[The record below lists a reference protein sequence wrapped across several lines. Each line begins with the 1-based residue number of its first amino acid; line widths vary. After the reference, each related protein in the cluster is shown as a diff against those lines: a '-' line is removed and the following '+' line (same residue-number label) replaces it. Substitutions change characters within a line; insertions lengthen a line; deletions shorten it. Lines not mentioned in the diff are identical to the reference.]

1 MTAATERE
9 SQKRASRHDCVLR
22 FLPLCDVPAEPGAY
36 IDRKAARPTGAPG
49 APAETGA
56 CTGEKAE
63 RLAAGAPANPA
74 ERPGTPACS
83 APLLFSLC
91 DVPAEPGA
99 YIDRKAA
106 RPTGAPAGPAGR
118 RCTGRVLRPTSRSA
132 PAEPGARTGEKAE
145 KLAPGTP
152 ASPAG
157 PAFPVGSDGRP
168 RESRHKDAGS
178 GSKAMSVSASMIID
192 YWRHAPEPHRLLFCG
207 DCATTVGIF
216 PPFLS
221 SGTLDGGLMSR
232 PADASTMLVTSL
244 VPIIAF
250 AVDEASFYAVAPCSS
265 DPTSPGY
272 IDYSE
277 VRDSVPR
284 ELFNEAVLR
293 FGESAAVLL
302 ATFGATCLEVTEFYG
317 YKYGTIPV
325 GLPRGFPIYYDD
337 IPCRDW
343 AALEPWEKVT
353 ALGALTQLYA
363 WSPESVPKYSKT
375 AVADAHG
382 WLRPLL
388 VTFIEKSKA
397 LSRDHRKILRN
408 DIVAAFGLA
417 PGPARVSPKR
427 EWPASLPGGLTVG
440 TVPFGKFSFADF
452 SRACGFHPAHWDASA
467 VLRDWDQPAHK
478 AVSLYF
484 PHILKAAEAA
494 RKRRGAAASGDAD
507 AATAATASAPPADPK
522 SRARAPKVA
531 HGAAAAPRHPSGPEA
546 RRGSPAH
553 RPRSSAPPAPAKPA
567 AAAGNTDTADAD
579 ADDDV
584 DRPRASRSTRP
595 PKRTKATEASAPKA
609 PRRPQTQPT
618 KAASQ
623 TPRLHPPRRRKHRPR
638 HPNPPRAARPRP
650 PTATR
655 PCSARGVHAASR
667 PRQHGRR
674 RPASPVLA
682 RGSSVP
688 FLQHQ
693 QQPRYSAASTVTP
706 AGWVVQAPPHFAAP
720 WPSPGTANHGAGMF
734 PGFGGPQTDWPLPTP
749 PRHSPPAPVGSRRP
763 LRQPRGH
770 PGRAEARPARRRS
783 ADRAA
788 PDLILHPRP
797 TVRPSDAE
805 MEDEAESDAP
815 GDEPAG
821 EDDWAG
827 DWDSDDTSTPQDA
840 SPHVD
845 APSESESAAPV
856 YSGKATRGHAKEKA
870 PLEAPAPKKAR
881 GDDKAKGATAQAK
894 ATAAEK
900 AAPPAEPP
908 SQQRPFPDERITT
921 ALAKYGIACMRDLA
935 RFSHGLVLR
944 DMGNSELRQAIAA
957 FDQKLRDI
965 AQTSAVLQACLEDD
979 PLFKR
984 LLKRLQDS
992 ASQAAHSYGG
1002 VATFSYDDDG
1012 DVEDPGSGG
1021 PTHRGQQRGR
1031 AWKQARRQYGTA
1043 QPAQPQ
1049 PHHRYYHIALNKDT
1063 QRLLAFRWRGKLYI
1077 YQALCFGVNIACF
1090 AFTKVTRAFAKY
1102 WAALGVKLC
1111 TYIDDGLFICPSR
1124 EIAELVSQH
1133 LRACAPELGIT
1144 FSEKSDFTPT
1154 QCTEYLGIEID
1165 VRPDRGVFAVT
1176 PKKVAKTL
1184 ARLAGVLDR
1193 APGPRGLTASARD
1206 LQKLA
1211 GSLIALR
1218 MAFPALAVTIEGP
1231 ALDCL
1236 RWLQAALQRP
1246 ERPAHPIW
1254 TPRTFFRLFT
1264 DASGYGYAAFL
1275 DQLESADPTAVRQRP
1290 AWSVF
1295 GTFPPNSARARAP
1308 CGAARPAATNA
1319 SFARSWPPR
1328 TSSSRPSVA
1337 RGGGSARLFDLSAR
1351 LWHRCAAL
1359 GVSISA
1365 RHLPGAANVFA
1376 DRGSRDGAR
1385 APSLHRAL
1393 LSRCRTHL
1401 DAPLAEHHHVA
1412 FEDDPWLG
1420 SVRASAPTVLTRP
1433 ALWASCS
1440 LPAQH
1445 HLVVT
1450 PAPAEAELAAWQ
1462 GAAFAPGTSAGQR
1475 RAARRYF
1482 EFVECHGLAPD
1493 AERSILLFLADA
1505 ATQRRR
1511 HSGKDLAASTVKGLA
1526 AHVWRELKLRG
1537 LVDPTRPRSFMYSTA
1552 WRGMQ
1557 ARLGR
1562 PVAQRRAFLPGDLRA
1577 WLTTPSFLSRAL
1589 PGASATPPSSRPASR
1604 ASSGERSWWR
1614 CGTAH
1619 GAVVYLTP
1627 GKCPASCPVRLL
1639 CAYVASTAVQAA
1651 PGTPLFP
1658 RLSDPAA
1665 AITVGFVR
1673 RLVKEAAEAIGYD
1686 PTDFSGHS
1694 LRRGGATAAARRGLP
1709 ATWIRRHGRWALYS
1723 SVPQGY
1729 IEDYLFHLSS
1739 DLADLGF

>member
-1 MTAATERE
+1 
-9 SQKRASRHDCVLR
+9 
-22 FLPLCDVPAEPGAY
+22 
-36 IDRKAARPTGAPG
+36 
-49 APAETGA
+49 
-56 CTGEKAE
+56 
-63 RLAAGAPANPA
+63 
-74 ERPGTPACS
+74 
-83 APLLFSLC
+83 
-91 DVPAEPGA
+91 
-99 YIDRKAA
+99 
-106 RPTGAPAGPAGR
+106 
-118 RCTGRVLRPTSRSA
+118 
-132 PAEPGARTGEKAE
+132 
-145 KLAPGTP
+145 
-152 ASPAG
+152 
-157 PAFPVGSDGRP
+157 
-168 RESRHKDAGS
+168 
-178 GSKAMSVSASMIID
+178 
-192 YWRHAPEPHRLLFCG
+192 
-207 DCATTVGIF
+207 
-216 PPFLS
+216 
-221 SGTLDGGLMSR
+221 MSR

-531 HGAAAAPRHPSGPEA
+531 HGAAAAP
-546 RRGSPAH
+546 
-553 RPRSSAPPAPAKPA
+553 SAPPPAQKRAGAAPPTGLAPPRRPAPAKPA
-567 AAAGNTDTADAD
+567 AAAGTPTPPTRTRTTTSTARAPRDSADEGGESDAPPSPAEEAEAQAPPPKPAKSRKAKTADRDKALQF
-579 ADDDV
+579 AE
-584 DRPRASRSTRP
+584 TRDLP
-595 PKRTKATEASAPKA
+595 TPNPA
-609 PRRPQTQPT
+609 PRM
-618 KAASQ
+618 AGGG
-623 TPRLHPPRRRKHRPR
+623 PP
-638 HPNPPRAARPRP
+638 PPFWPA
-650 PTATR
+650 
-655 PCSARGVHAASR
+655 GVPS
-667 PRQHGRR
+667 
-674 RPASPVLA
+674 
-682 RGSSVP
+682 P

-720 WPSPGTANHGAGMF
+720 WPSSGTANHGAGMF

-749 PRHSPPAPVGSRRP
+749 PRHSPPAPVG
-763 LRQPRGH
+763 
-770 PGRAEARPARRRS
+770 

-788 PDLILHPRP
+788 PTSSSTRARP
-797 TVRPSDAE
+797 FVPSDAE

-845 APSESESAAPV
+845 APSESV

-908 SQQRPFPDERITT
+908 LVYEGLPELTLRETAFAKLNIPSTAVDNSARVPDLAARIKEIESCFDNAVFPGDSQQRPFPDERITT

-992 ASQAAHSYGG
+992 VSAWTEPRELLSSYGRTSRKRSSFFMMPPLARTELPQPRPDKAPTRPTLSHAALFSQASQAAHSYGG

-1049 PHHRYYHIALNKDT
+1049 PHHR
-1063 QRLLAFRWRGKLYI
+1063 Q
-1077 YQALCFGVNIACF
+1077 
-1090 AFTKVTRAFAKY
+1090 
-1102 WAALGVKLC
+1102 
-1111 TYIDDGLFICPSR
+1111 
-1124 EIAELVSQH
+1124 
-1133 LRACAPELGIT
+1133 
-1144 FSEKSDFTPT
+1144 
-1154 QCTEYLGIEID
+1154 
-1165 VRPDRGVFAVT
+1165 
-1176 PKKVAKTL
+1176 
-1184 ARLAGVLDR
+1184 
-1193 APGPRGLTASARD
+1193 
-1206 LQKLA
+1206 
-1211 GSLIALR
+1211 
-1218 MAFPALAVTIEGP
+1218 
-1231 ALDCL
+1231 
-1236 RWLQAALQRP
+1236 
-1246 ERPAHPIW
+1246 
-1254 TPRTFFRLFT
+1254 
-1264 DASGYGYAAFL
+1264 
-1275 DQLESADPTAVRQRP
+1275 
-1290 AWSVF
+1290 
-1295 GTFPPNSARARAP
+1295 
-1308 CGAARPAATNA
+1308 
-1319 SFARSWPPR
+1319 
-1328 TSSSRPSVA
+1328 
-1337 RGGGSARLFDLSAR
+1337 RGGG
-1351 LWHRCAAL
+1351 
-1359 GVSISA
+1359 
-1365 RHLPGAANVFA
+1365 
-1376 DRGSRDGAR
+1376 
-1385 APSLHRAL
+1385 
-1393 LSRCRTHL
+1393 
-1401 DAPLAEHHHVA
+1401 
-1412 FEDDPWLG
+1412 
-1420 SVRASAPTVLTRP
+1420 
-1433 ALWASCS
+1433 
-1440 LPAQH
+1440 
-1445 HLVVT
+1445 
-1450 PAPAEAELAAWQ
+1450 
-1462 GAAFAPGTSAGQR
+1462 
-1475 RAARRYF
+1475 
-1482 EFVECHGLAPD
+1482 
-1493 AERSILLFLADA
+1493 
-1505 ATQRRR
+1505 
-1511 HSGKDLAASTVKGLA
+1511 
-1526 AHVWRELKLRG
+1526 
-1537 LVDPTRPRSFMYSTA
+1537 
-1552 WRGMQ
+1552 
-1557 ARLGR
+1557 
-1562 PVAQRRAFLPGDLRA
+1562 
-1577 WLTTPSFLSRAL
+1577 
-1589 PGASATPPSSRPASR
+1589 
-1604 ASSGERSWWR
+1604 
-1614 CGTAH
+1614 
-1619 GAVVYLTP
+1619 
-1627 GKCPASCPVRLL
+1627 
-1639 CAYVASTAVQAA
+1639 
-1651 PGTPLFP
+1651 
-1658 RLSDPAA
+1658 
-1665 AITVGFVR
+1665 
-1673 RLVKEAAEAIGYD
+1673 
-1686 PTDFSGHS
+1686 
-1694 LRRGGATAAARRGLP
+1694 RGGAVQRPPRRKPQPP
-1709 ATWIRRHGRWALYS
+1709 ADG
-1723 SVPQGY
+1723 
-1729 IEDYLFHLSS
+1729 
-1739 DLADLGF
+1739 

>member
-1 MTAATERE
+1 
-9 SQKRASRHDCVLR
+9 
-22 FLPLCDVPAEPGAY
+22 
-36 IDRKAARPTGAPG
+36 
-49 APAETGA
+49 
-56 CTGEKAE
+56 
-63 RLAAGAPANPA
+63 
-74 ERPGTPACS
+74 
-83 APLLFSLC
+83 
-91 DVPAEPGA
+91 
-99 YIDRKAA
+99 
-106 RPTGAPAGPAGR
+106 
-118 RCTGRVLRPTSRSA
+118 
-132 PAEPGARTGEKAE
+132 
-145 KLAPGTP
+145 
-152 ASPAG
+152 
-157 PAFPVGSDGRP
+157 
-168 RESRHKDAGS
+168 
-178 GSKAMSVSASMIID
+178 MSVSASMIID

-207 DCATTVGIF
+207 DCATTAGIF
-216 PPFLS
+216 PRS
-221 SGTLDGGLMSR
+221 S
-232 PADASTMLVTSL
+232 PAARST
-244 VPIIAF
+244 
-250 AVDEASFYAVAPCSS
+250 AVSCLARRTRQPCC
-265 DPTSPGY
+265 PGY
-272 IDYSE
+272 MSACPASRRHALTAIASDYSE

-353 ALGALTQLYA
+353 AL
-363 WSPESVPKYSKT
+363 
-375 AVADAHG
+375 ADAHG

-494 RKRRGAAASGDAD
+494 RKRRGAAAS
-507 AATAATASAPPADPK
+507 ATPTLPPPPPPAHPQRTPSRDSPPTGLAPP
-522 SRARAPKVA
+522 
-531 HGAAAAPRHPSGPEA
+531 
-546 RRGSPAH
+546 RR
-553 RPRSSAPPAPAKPA
+553 PAPAKPA

-609 PRRPQTQPT
+609 PPAPADSADEGGESDAPPSPAEEAEAQAPPPKPAKSRKAKTGDPLEIRLARLSDPAHFTAADRDKALQFAETRDLPRRT
-618 KAASQ
+618 
-623 TPRLHPPRRRKHRPR
+623 RPPRMAGGG
-638 HPNPPRAARPRP
+638 PPP
-650 PTATR
+650 PFWPA
-655 PCSARGVHAASR
+655 GVPS
-667 PRQHGRR
+667 
-674 RPASPVLA
+674 
-682 RGSSVP
+682 P

-720 WPSPGTANHGAGMF
+720 WPSSGTANHGAGMF
-734 PGFGGPQTDWPLPTP
+734 PGFG
-749 PRHSPPAPVGSRRP
+749 ARRP
-763 LRQPRGH
+763 T
-770 PGRAEARPARRRS
+770 GRAEARPARRRS

-797 TVRPSDAE
+797 TVRPQRRGDGGRGGIRR
-805 MEDEAESDAP
+805 P

-908 SQQRPFPDERITT
+908 LSAATLPDERITT

-957 FDQKLRDI
+957 FDQVGDVINRLPGGPTGPLGQLLTDWNALTRPVYKKLRDI

-1049 PHHRYYHIALNKDT
+1049 PTTVSGAEAAAAPSSGPPAQAAAAGR
-1063 QRLLAFRWRGKLYI
+1063 RLSRFHSWRG
-1077 YQALCFGVNIACF
+1077 A
-1090 AFTKVTRAFAKY
+1090 
-1102 WAALGVKLC
+1102 GVKLC

-1218 MAFPALAVTIEGP
+1218 MAFPAVRLMTRPLFGLMSTSDALADPFNQSAVTIEGP

-1295 GTFPPNSARARAP
+1295 GTFPPELRASEGPMRR
-1308 CGAARPAATNA
+1308 GE
-1319 SFARSWPPR
+1319 
-1328 TSSSRPSVA
+1328 TSSNERELRAIVAAADELFPALPVGAHVLIRCDNRSAVAAVA

-1365 RHLPGAANVFA
+1365 RHLPARPTSSPTAVPA
-1376 DRGSRDGAR
+1376 TTPRLPSTTTSPSRTIR
-1385 APSLHRAL
+1385 
-1393 LSRCRTHL
+1393 
-1401 DAPLAEHHHVA
+1401 
-1412 FEDDPWLG
+1412 
-1420 SVRASAPTVLTRP
+1420 
-1433 ALWASCS
+1433 
-1440 LPAQH
+1440 
-1445 HLVVT
+1445 
-1450 PAPAEAELAAWQ
+1450 
-1462 GAAFAPGTSAGQR
+1462 
-1475 RAARRYF
+1475 
-1482 EFVECHGLAPD
+1482 
-1493 AERSILLFLADA
+1493 
-1505 ATQRRR
+1505 
-1511 HSGKDLAASTVKGLA
+1511 GLA
-1526 AHVWRELKLRG
+1526 A
-1537 LVDPTRPRSFMYSTA
+1537 
-1552 WRGMQ
+1552 
-1557 ARLGR
+1557 
-1562 PVAQRRAFLPGDLRA
+1562 
-1577 WLTTPSFLSRAL
+1577 
-1589 PGASATPPSSRPASR
+1589 
-1604 ASSGERSWWR
+1604 
-1614 CGTAH
+1614 TAH

>member
-1 MTAATERE
+1 MLRLGVTRLATEEDEQLVVNE
-9 SQKRASRHDCVLR
+9 SS
-22 FLPLCDVPAEPGAY
+22 
-36 IDRKAARPTGAPG
+36 
-49 APAETGA
+49 
-56 CTGEKAE
+56 
-63 RLAAGAPANPA
+63 
-74 ERPGTPACS
+74 
-83 APLLFSLC
+83 LLVV
-91 DVPAEPGA
+91 D
-99 YIDRKAA
+99 K
-106 RPTGAPAGPAGR
+106 AGPDKFRLCLDATPVNPFIR
-118 RCTGRVLRPTSRSA
+118 LPTFR
-132 PAEPGARTGEKAE
+132 
-145 KLAPGTP
+145 
-152 ASPAG
+152 
-157 PAFPVGSDGRP
+157 
-168 RESRHKDAGS
+168 
-178 GSKAMSVSASMIID
+178 
-192 YWRHAPEPHRLLFCG
+192 YQ
-207 DCATTVGIF
+207 
-216 PPFLS
+216 
-221 SGTLDGGLMSR
+221 TLD
-232 PADASTMLVTSL
+232 
-244 VPIIAF
+244 
-250 AVDEASFYAVAPCSS
+250 E
-265 DPTSPGY
+265 
-272 IDYSE
+272 
-277 VRDSVPR
+277 
-284 ELFNEAVLR
+284 
-293 FGESAAVLL
+293 
-302 ATFGATCLEVTEFYG
+302 
-317 YKYGTIPV
+317 
-325 GLPRGFPIYYDD
+325 
-337 IPCRDW
+337 
-343 AALEPWEKVT
+343 
-353 ALGALTQLYA
+353 
-363 WSPESVPKYSKT
+363 
-375 AVADAHG
+375 
-382 WLRPLL
+382 
-388 VTFIEKSKA
+388 
-397 LSRDHRKILRN
+397 
-408 DIVAAFGLA
+408 
-417 PGPARVSPKR
+417 
-427 EWPASLPGGLTVG
+427 
-440 TVPFGKFSFADF
+440 
-452 SRACGFHPAHWDASA
+452 
-467 VLRDWDQPAHK
+467 
-478 AVSLYF
+478 
-484 PHILKAAEAA
+484 
-494 RKRRGAAASGDAD
+494 
-507 AATAATASAPPADPK
+507 
-522 SRARAPKVA
+522 
-531 HGAAAAPRHPSGPEA
+531 
-546 RRGSPAH
+546 
-553 RPRSSAPPAPAKPA
+553 
-567 AAAGNTDTADAD
+567 
-579 ADDDV
+579 
-584 DRPRASRSTRP
+584 
-595 PKRTKATEASAPKA
+595 
-609 PRRPQTQPT
+609 
-618 KAASQ
+618 
-623 TPRLHPPRRRKHRPR
+623 
-638 HPNPPRAARPRP
+638 
-650 PTATR
+650 
-655 PCSARGVHAASR
+655 
-667 PRQHGRR
+667 
-674 RPASPVLA
+674 
-682 RGSSVP
+682 
-688 FLQHQ
+688 
-693 QQPRYSAASTVTP
+693 
-706 AGWVVQAPPHFAAP
+706 
-720 WPSPGTANHGAGMF
+720 
-734 PGFGGPQTDWPLPTP
+734 
-749 PRHSPPAPVGSRRP
+749 
-763 LRQPRGH
+763 
-770 PGRAEARPARRRS
+770 
-783 ADRAA
+783 
-788 PDLILHPRP
+788 
-797 TVRPSDAE
+797 
-805 MEDEAESDAP
+805 
-815 GDEPAG
+815 
-821 EDDWAG
+821 
-827 DWDSDDTSTPQDA
+827 
-840 SPHVD
+840 
-845 APSESESAAPV
+845 
-856 YSGKATRGHAKEKA
+856 
-870 PLEAPAPKKAR
+870 
-881 GDDKAKGATAQAK
+881 
-894 ATAAEK
+894 
-900 AAPPAEPP
+900 
-908 SQQRPFPDERITT
+908 
-921 ALAKYGIACMRDLA
+921 
-935 RFSHGLVLR
+935 
-944 DMGNSELRQAIAA
+944 
-957 FDQKLRDI
+957 
-965 AQTSAVLQACLEDD
+965 
-979 PLFKR
+979 
-984 LLKRLQDS
+984 
-992 ASQAAHSYGG
+992 
-1002 VATFSYDDDG
+1002 
-1012 DVEDPGSGG
+1012 
-1021 PTHRGQQRGR
+1021 
-1031 AWKQARRQYGTA
+1031 
-1043 QPAQPQ
+1043 
-1049 PHHRYYHIALNKDT
+1049 
-1063 QRLLAFRWRGKLYI
+1063 RLLAFRWRGKLYI

-1111 TYIDDGLFICPSR
+1111 TYIGDGLFICPSR

-1218 MAFPALAVTIEGP
+1218 MAFPAVRLMTRPLFGLMSTSDALADPFNQSAVTIEGP

-1295 GTFPPNSARARAP
+1295 GTFPPELRASEGPMRR
-1308 CGAARPAATNA
+1308 GE
-1319 SFARSWPPR
+1319 
-1328 TSSSRPSVA
+1328 TSSNERELRAIVAAADELFPALPVGAHVLIRCDNRSAVAAVA

-1420 SVRASAPTVLTRP
+1420 SVRASAPTVLTVDSRLRAALIASLRRFP
-1433 ALWASCS
+1433 ASGPLGLLLPSQPSTTWSPPVPHLLLWAHRPRL
-1440 LPAQH
+1440 LPLAPGTD
-1445 HLVVT
+1445 LLAVT

-1577 WLTTPSFLSRAL
+1577 WLTTPSFLSRAPPRRLRDATVLATGIAGFLRGAELVALRVDDLEFSLL
-1589 PGASATPPSSRPASR
+1589 PSPRIALHIR
-1604 ASSGERSWWR
+1604 RSKTDR
-1614 CGTAH
+1614 TAH

>member
-1 MTAATERE
+1 
-9 SQKRASRHDCVLR
+9 
-22 FLPLCDVPAEPGAY
+22 
-36 IDRKAARPTGAPG
+36 
-49 APAETGA
+49 
-56 CTGEKAE
+56 
-63 RLAAGAPANPA
+63 
-74 ERPGTPACS
+74 
-83 APLLFSLC
+83 
-91 DVPAEPGA
+91 
-99 YIDRKAA
+99 
-106 RPTGAPAGPAGR
+106 
-118 RCTGRVLRPTSRSA
+118 
-132 PAEPGARTGEKAE
+132 
-145 KLAPGTP
+145 
-152 ASPAG
+152 
-157 PAFPVGSDGRP
+157 
-168 RESRHKDAGS
+168 
-178 GSKAMSVSASMIID
+178 MSVSASMIID
-192 YWRHAPEPHRLLFCG
+192 YWRHVPEPHRLLFCG
-207 DCATTVGIF
+207 DCATTAGIF

-272 IDYSE
+272 IDYSA

-325 GLPRGFPIYYDD
+325 GLPRG
-337 IPCRDW
+337 DW

-417 PGPARVSPKR
+417 P
-427 EWPASLPGGLTVG
+427 
-440 TVPFGKFSFADF
+440 FSFADF

-507 AATAATASAPPADPK
+507 AATAATASAPQRTP
-522 SRARAPKVA
+522 SRE
-531 HGAAAAPRHPSGPEA
+531 HGLRRWHMERPRPLGTPSGPEA

-579 ADDDV
+579 ADDDA
-584 DRPRASRSTRP
+584 PP
-595 PKRTKATEASAPKA
+595 PKPAKSRKAKTADRDKALQFAETRDLPTPNPAPA
-609 PRRPQTQPT
+609 VSDLPPVPPANPQAL
-618 KAASQ
+618 AASMLQ
-623 TPRLHPPRRRKHRPR
+623 AGLASMAGGGPP
-638 HPNPPRAARPRP
+638 PPFWPA
-650 PTATR
+650 
-655 PCSARGVHAASR
+655 GVPS
-667 PRQHGRR
+667 
-674 RPASPVLA
+674 
-682 RGSSVP
+682 P

-720 WPSPGTANHGAGMF
+720 WPSSGTANHGAGMF

-749 PRHSPPAPVGSRRP
+749 PRHSPPAPVG
-763 LRQPRGH
+763 
-770 PGRAEARPARRRS
+770 

-870 PLEAPAPKKAR
+870 PLGQGDGGREGRATGRAPLVYEGLPELTLRETAFAKLNIPSTAVDNSAR
-881 GDDKAKGATAQAK
+881 VTDLAARIKEIESCFDNAVFPAT
-894 ATAAEK
+894 
-900 AAPPAEPP
+900 
-908 SQQRPFPDERITT
+908 
-921 ALAKYGIACMRDLA
+921 YGIACMRDLA

-1049 PHHRYYHIALNKDT
+1049 PHHR
-1063 QRLLAFRWRGKLYI
+1063 Q
-1077 YQALCFGVNIACF
+1077 
-1090 AFTKVTRAFAKY
+1090 
-1102 WAALGVKLC
+1102 
-1111 TYIDDGLFICPSR
+1111 
-1124 EIAELVSQH
+1124 
-1133 LRACAPELGIT
+1133 
-1144 FSEKSDFTPT
+1144 
-1154 QCTEYLGIEID
+1154 
-1165 VRPDRGVFAVT
+1165 
-1176 PKKVAKTL
+1176 
-1184 ARLAGVLDR
+1184 
-1193 APGPRGLTASARD
+1193 
-1206 LQKLA
+1206 
-1211 GSLIALR
+1211 
-1218 MAFPALAVTIEGP
+1218 
-1231 ALDCL
+1231 
-1236 RWLQAALQRP
+1236 
-1246 ERPAHPIW
+1246 
-1254 TPRTFFRLFT
+1254 
-1264 DASGYGYAAFL
+1264 
-1275 DQLESADPTAVRQRP
+1275 
-1290 AWSVF
+1290 
-1295 GTFPPNSARARAP
+1295 
-1308 CGAARPAATNA
+1308 
-1319 SFARSWPPR
+1319 
-1328 TSSSRPSVA
+1328 
-1337 RGGGSARLFDLSAR
+1337 RGGGR
-1351 LWHRCAAL
+1351 
-1359 GVSISA
+1359 G
-1365 RHLPGAANVFA
+1365 GAVQ
-1376 DRGSRDGAR
+1376 
-1385 APSLHRAL
+1385 
-1393 LSRCRTHL
+1393 
-1401 DAPLAEHHHVA
+1401 
-1412 FEDDPWLG
+1412 
-1420 SVRASAPTVLTRP
+1420 RP
-1433 ALWASCS
+1433 
-1440 LPAQH
+1440 
-1445 HLVVT
+1445 
-1450 PAPAEAELAAWQ
+1450 
-1462 GAAFAPGTSAGQR
+1462 
-1475 RAARRYF
+1475 
-1482 EFVECHGLAPD
+1482 
-1493 AERSILLFLADA
+1493 
-1505 ATQRRR
+1505 
-1511 HSGKDLAASTVKGLA
+1511 
-1526 AHVWRELKLRG
+1526 
-1537 LVDPTRPRSFMYSTA
+1537 
-1552 WRGMQ
+1552 
-1557 ARLGR
+1557 
-1562 PVAQRRAFLPGDLRA
+1562 
-1577 WLTTPSFLSRAL
+1577 
-1589 PGASATPPSSRPASR
+1589 PGASRSRRPTAEPLPLLARVFAATP
-1604 ASSGERSWWR
+1604 
-1614 CGTAH
+1614 
-1619 GAVVYLTP
+1619 L
-1627 GKCPASCPVRLL
+1627 
-1639 CAYVASTAVQAA
+1639 
-1651 PGTPLFP
+1651 
-1658 RLSDPAA
+1658 
-1665 AITVGFVR
+1665 R
-1673 RLVKEAAEAIGYD
+1673 RLP
-1686 PTDFSGHS
+1686 PTA
-1694 LRRGGATAAARRGLP
+1694 RGPPCQPFPPPRP
-1709 ATWIRRHGRWALYS
+1709 F
-1723 SVPQGY
+1723 Q
-1729 IEDYLFHLSS
+1729 
-1739 DLADLGF
+1739 

>member
-74 ERPGTPACS
+74 ERPGTPTCS

-207 DCATTVGIF
+207 DCATTAGIF

-353 ALGALTQLYA
+353 AL
-363 WSPESVPKYSKT
+363 
-375 AVADAHG
+375 ADAHG

-467 VLRDWDQPAHK
+467 VLRDWTSRPTRPGPQVA
-478 AVSLYF
+478 STGS
-484 PHILKAAEAA
+484 EGGTWSG
-494 RKRRGAAASGDAD
+494 RGP
-507 AATAATASAPPADPK
+507 SAPPPAQK
-522 SRARAPKVA
+522 RA
-531 HGAAAAPRHPSGPEA
+531 GAAPPTGLAPP
-546 RRGSPAH
+546 RR
-553 RPRSSAPPAPAKPA
+553 PAPAKPA

-609 PRRPQTQPT
+609 PPAPADSADEGGESDAPPSPAEEAEAQAPPPKPAKSRKAKTADRDKALQFAETRDLPTPNPAPAVSDLPPVPPANPQAL
-618 KAASQ
+618 AASMLQ
-623 TPRLHPPRRRKHRPR
+623 AGLASMAGGGPP
-638 HPNPPRAARPRP
+638 PPFWPA
-650 PTATR
+650 
-655 PCSARGVHAASR
+655 GVPS
-667 PRQHGRR
+667 
-674 RPASPVLA
+674 
-682 RGSSVP
+682 P

-720 WPSPGTANHGAGMF
+720 WPSSGTANHGAGMF
-734 PGFGGPQTDWPLPTP
+734 PGFGARRPTGRSPHRRATRRRPPWGP
-749 PRHSPPAPVGSRRP
+749 RRP
-763 LRQPRGH
+763 LRQPRATQAAQKLA
-770 PGRAEARPARRRS
+770 PPAAAAPTEQPPTSSSTRARPF
-783 ADRAA
+783 
-788 PDLILHPRP
+788 
-797 TVRPSDAE
+797 VPSDAE

-908 SQQRPFPDERITT
+908 LVYEGLPELTLRETAFAKLNIPSTAVDNSARVTDLAARIKEIESCFDNAVFPGDSQQRPFPDERITT

-957 FDQKLRDI
+957 FDQVGDVINRLPGGPTGPLGQLLTDWNALTRPVYKKLRDI

-992 ASQAAHSYGG
+992 VSAWTEPRELLSSYGRTSRKRSSFFMMPPLARTELPQPRPDKAPTRPTLSHAALFSQASQAAHSYGG

-1049 PHHRYYHIALNKDT
+1049 PHHR
-1063 QRLLAFRWRGKLYI
+1063 Q
-1077 YQALCFGVNIACF
+1077 
-1090 AFTKVTRAFAKY
+1090 
-1102 WAALGVKLC
+1102 
-1111 TYIDDGLFICPSR
+1111 
-1124 EIAELVSQH
+1124 
-1133 LRACAPELGIT
+1133 
-1144 FSEKSDFTPT
+1144 
-1154 QCTEYLGIEID
+1154 
-1165 VRPDRGVFAVT
+1165 
-1176 PKKVAKTL
+1176 
-1184 ARLAGVLDR
+1184 
-1193 APGPRGLTASARD
+1193 
-1206 LQKLA
+1206 
-1211 GSLIALR
+1211 
-1218 MAFPALAVTIEGP
+1218 
-1231 ALDCL
+1231 
-1236 RWLQAALQRP
+1236 
-1246 ERPAHPIW
+1246 
-1254 TPRTFFRLFT
+1254 
-1264 DASGYGYAAFL
+1264 
-1275 DQLESADPTAVRQRP
+1275 
-1290 AWSVF
+1290 
-1295 GTFPPNSARARAP
+1295 
-1308 CGAARPAATNA
+1308 
-1319 SFARSWPPR
+1319 
-1328 TSSSRPSVA
+1328 
-1337 RGGGSARLFDLSAR
+1337 RGGG
-1351 LWHRCAAL
+1351 
-1359 GVSISA
+1359 
-1365 RHLPGAANVFA
+1365 
-1376 DRGSRDGAR
+1376 
-1385 APSLHRAL
+1385 
-1393 LSRCRTHL
+1393 
-1401 DAPLAEHHHVA
+1401 
-1412 FEDDPWLG
+1412 
-1420 SVRASAPTVLTRP
+1420 
-1433 ALWASCS
+1433 
-1440 LPAQH
+1440 
-1445 HLVVT
+1445 
-1450 PAPAEAELAAWQ
+1450 
-1462 GAAFAPGTSAGQR
+1462 
-1475 RAARRYF
+1475 
-1482 EFVECHGLAPD
+1482 
-1493 AERSILLFLADA
+1493 
-1505 ATQRRR
+1505 
-1511 HSGKDLAASTVKGLA
+1511 
-1526 AHVWRELKLRG
+1526 
-1537 LVDPTRPRSFMYSTA
+1537 
-1552 WRGMQ
+1552 
-1557 ARLGR
+1557 
-1562 PVAQRRAFLPGDLRA
+1562 
-1577 WLTTPSFLSRAL
+1577 
-1589 PGASATPPSSRPASR
+1589 
-1604 ASSGERSWWR
+1604 
-1614 CGTAH
+1614 
-1619 GAVVYLTP
+1619 
-1627 GKCPASCPVRLL
+1627 
-1639 CAYVASTAVQAA
+1639 
-1651 PGTPLFP
+1651 
-1658 RLSDPAA
+1658 
-1665 AITVGFVR
+1665 
-1673 RLVKEAAEAIGYD
+1673 
-1686 PTDFSGHS
+1686 
-1694 LRRGGATAAARRGLP
+1694 RGGAVQRPPRRKPQPP
-1709 ATWIRRHGRWALYS
+1709 ADG
-1723 SVPQGY
+1723 
-1729 IEDYLFHLSS
+1729 
-1739 DLADLGF
+1739 